1 MIKVGLTTSVIQRG
15 KTGIAQWLFALTKEL
30 LQSKDIELTLFVLE
44 DDLELFD
51 YAKAN
56 GKIQIVPESCRNPV
70 RDILWHQSR
79 LPRLAEQLKL
89 DLIHLPSYRRLI
101 RSPRIPTLGTI
112 HDLAPFH
119 LTGKYDWK
127 RMIYG
132 KHVVPYFARQS
143 TRLTAVSQYTAT
155 DITKFFGI
163 PQSKITVILN
173 GLDHQRFQPA
183 KDHEAERALRE
194 KHQIDGPFFLYVAR
208 IEHPGKNHV
217 RLIEAFNQ
225 MKKQSGSRWKLVF
238 GGSDWHGAEVVH
250 QAIKA
255 SPYSDDIRVTG
266 FVPDEALPHL
276 YRTANAF
283 VYPSLFEGFG
293 LPPVEAMACGCPVI
307 SSASGSLAEVV
318 DQAALIVEPKSV
330 ESITDAL
337 MKMVKDDTHR
347 EILKSRGLENAQRF
361 RWDNAAKATE
371 QEYRRVIEE
380 FDAQS

>member
-1 MIKVGLTTSVIQRG
+1 M
-15 KTGIAQWLFALTKEL
+15 
-30 LQSKDIELTLFVLE
+30 
-44 DDLELFD
+44 
-51 YAKAN
+51 
-56 GKIQIVPESCRNPV
+56 
-70 RDILWHQSR
+70 
-79 LPRLAEQLKL
+79 
-89 DLIHLPSYRRLI
+89 
-101 RSPRIPTLGTI
+101 
-112 HDLAPFH
+112 
-119 LTGKYDWK
+119 
-127 RMIYG
+127 
-132 KHVVPYFARQS
+132 
-143 TRLTAVSQYTAT
+143 
-155 DITKFFGI
+155 
-163 PQSKITVILN
+163 
-173 GLDHQRFQPA
+173 
-183 KDHEAERALRE
+183 
-194 KHQIDGPFFLYVAR
+194 
-208 IEHPGKNHV
+208 
-217 RLIEAFNQ
+217 
-225 MKKQSGSRWKLVF
+225 
-238 GGSDWHGAEVVH
+238 
-250 QAIKA
+250 
-255 SPYSDDIRVTG
+255 TG